1 VTRQLGDGREC
12 PEFDPDANRPGFHS
26 RVADYMADLAVC
38 HLVQQREVLFTE
50 QQITLDGSFLRFEGE
65 PDNPAL
71 IKPGSR
77 KA

>member
-38 HLVQQREVLFTE
+38 HLVQQ
-50 QQITLDGSFLRFEGE
+50 ITLDRSFLRFEVE